1 MAERFTETPT
11 KDLILQAGSA
21 AAPKQADD
29 LTRLPMLRTWFRTRS
44 AICLS
49 LSNGTVQINWFDTHQ
64 KLVFCPKMEAIT
76 ELLGDGYNVTYK
88 KSMLQSRGFSKDFD
102 AKMKY
107 CEHMFKKLMIPADAG
122 RQTM

>member
-1 MAERFTETPT
+1 
-11 KDLILQAGSA
+11 
-21 AAPKQADD
+21 
-29 LTRLPMLRTWFRTRS
+29 
-44 AICLS
+44 
-49 LSNGTVQINWFDTHQ
+49 
-64 KLVFCPKMEAIT
+64 MEAIT

>member
-1 MAERFTETPT
+1 
-11 KDLILQAGSA
+11 
-21 AAPKQADD
+21 
-29 LTRLPMLRTWFRTRS
+29 MLRTWFRTRS

-64 KLVFCPKMEAIT
+64 KLVFCPKMETIT

-102 AKMKY
+102 TKMKY
-107 CEHMFKKLMIPADAG
+107 CEHMFKKLAVNAGEAG
-122 RQTM
+122 RQTQ